1 MKGMMMNKKDYRY
14 VVTYTE
20 GEGWWFMDPT
30 GVFWE
35 GSNIWDHEKGEFLME
50 HEITEETQ
58 VEEWKAAESLSNA
71 IDSLNDQDYYKNSK
85 VGYL

>member
-20 GEGWWFMDPT
+20 GEGWWFIDPT

-35 GSNIWDHEKGEFLME
+35 GSNIWDYEKGEFLME

-71 IDSLNDQDYYKNSK
+71 LDSLNDQEYYKNSK